1 MRVPAI
7 EQETLIEEVG
17 DSAEGPTEDELRA
30 QAEADAMREIV
41 LTSIAEQCTKRF
53 NKYADLRQDFERRW
67 LDSLRAYNN
76 KYDPVT
82 MTAIKKKKG
91 SQVYIGLT
99 RKFTDGFSARLAGA
113 AMPTDSQ
120 NWSYQATPIPEGEQL
135 AQDKT
140 PVGATPEGNQV
151 QVRDLA
157 TGAVDAAKERAMKM
171 FRKVQ
176 DQTQECDWNAQQ
188 RAGLDDASIYGMMVV
203 EGPIVQTKT
212 RVKYKSEQVLNED
225 KSGMVS
231 VMMPAEESSQ
241 VPVAEKVSP
250 WDFYWDTSVKDAK
263 DLPDWFRRYPMNR
276 KQLRDLLKQDGVIA
290 EQVEKL
296 MAAKKGKGT
305 PVHSATNW
313 ESELRAMN
321 GSSNFEYAEFEVIK
335 YTGPITREMLEGC
348 GCNEDDLTADEQT
361 AVVWMCNGIVFKVD
375 PMYLRSEQPLN
386 VSVFSP
392 FPDGITLCGFGVP
405 ELCQDPAAAVN
416 ATARAILDHAAAA
429 AVPVRIVNKSMLK
442 GQNGSYKIFPGAT
455 FENSEDYSGQDISKA
470 IVNIETRVQL
480 QAFFEAFNLF
490 YKLMDDVTQLPQI
503 QMGSESQN
511 PMTARQATI
520 SANNSNEVLRRILKR
535 YEDEIGD
542 PTMTRFYHYNMQY
555 DKDESLK
562 GDYETVFRG
571 VQALQEA
578 ESQGLWYQ
586 QMLQWV
592 FHPQYGVWFKKKPFL
607 DGMAKGQR
615 INPDDVIATEEEAMA
630 ELQKMQAQQPQQA
643 DPRIE
648 VAKMAKDTKEKELML
663 QDQLNQRE
671 MMDRERERQL
681 KQYLEELSGEID
693 MAEIRMSDNQH
704 ILGIKQK
711 FSEMK
716 MKLDQ
721 EAKKINLEAQIERP
735 NPRIA

>member
-17 DSAEGPTEDELRA
+17 DTAEGPTEDQLRA
-30 QAEADAMREIV
+30 QDEADAMREVV

-82 MTAIKKKKG
+82 MAAIKKKKG

-120 NWSYQATPIPEGEQL
+120 NWTFQPTPIPEGEQL
-135 AQDKT
+135 SKDKT
-140 PVGATPEGNQV
+140 PIGATPEGNQM
-151 QVRDLA
+151 QTRDLA
-157 TGAVDAAKERAMKM
+157 TGAVEAAKERAMKM

-188 RAGLDDASIYGMMVV
+188 RAGIDDASIYGMMVV

-212 RVKYKSEQVLNED
+212 RVKYKIEQVLNED
-225 KSGMVS
+225 KTAKVS
-231 VMMPAEESSQ
+231 VMMPDEESSQ

-276 KQLRDLLKQDGVIA
+276 KQLRELVKQDGVIK
-290 EQVEKL
+290 EQVDKIIQ
-296 MAAKKGKGT
+296 AKKGKGE

-335 YTGPITREMLEGC
+335 YIGPITREMLEGC
-348 GCNEDDLTADEQT
+348 GCDEEDLTSDEPI

-375 PMYLRSEQPLN
+375 AMYLRSEQPLN

-442 GQNGSYKIFPGAT
+442 GQNGSYKIYPGAE
-455 FENSEDYSGQDISKA
+455 FSNSDDFSGQDISKA

-503 QMGSESQN
+503 QMGAESQN

-520 SANNSNEVLRRILKR
+520 SQNNSNEVLRRILKR

-542 PTMTRFYHYNMQY
+542 PTMTRMYHFNMQY
-555 DKDESLK
+555 DADETIK

-615 INPDDVIATEEEAMA
+615 INPDEVIASEEEAMA
-630 ELQKMQAQQPQQA
+630 ELQKMQQSQPQQA

-648 VAKMAKDTKEKELML
+648 VAKINADLTQKKLALEDQISQRAMADKE
-663 QDQLNQRE
+663 
-671 MMDRERERQL
+671 REREL
-681 KQYLEELSGEID
+681 KQYVEELNGEIS
-693 MAEIRMSDNQH
+693 MAEARLADNQA
-704 ILGIKQK
+704 ILSIKQK
-711 FSEMK
+711 FAELKMK
-716 MKLDQ
+716 MDQ
-721 EAKKINLEAQIERP
+721 QAKKINLEAQVERP